1 MLISEDEAARRLGRS
16 KRFVYELRKRGAI
29 SYLPSA
35 GRAKIMIDE
44 ESLNT
49 YIRENLCQEKQPH
62 HGSKSGKATTT
73 SSTVSQAAAAERA
86 FGQMIFTSRN
96 NAFKDG

>member
-1 MLISEDEAARRLGRS
+1 MLISEDEAAKRLGRS

-29 SYLPSA
+29 KYLPSA

-49 YIRENLCQEKQPH
+49 YIKETLWQEKQPRH
-62 HGSKSGKATTT
+62 ALRNGKATTT
-73 SSTVSQAAAAERA
+73 SSTASQAAAAERA
-86 FGQMIFTSRN
+86 FGQMIFASRN

>member
-1 MLISEDEAARRLGRS
+1 MLISEDEAAKRLGRS

-35 GRAKIMIDE
+35 GRAKVMIDE

-49 YIRENLCQEKQPH
+49 YIKDTLCQEKQLHPAL
-62 HGSKSGKATTT
+62 KSGKGSTT
-73 SSTVSQAAAAERA
+73 SSTASQAAAAERA
-86 FGQMIFTSRN
+86 FGQMIFTSRSN
-96 NAFKDG
+96 DSKAG